1 MSTTLS
7 DIAKKTG
14 FSVSTVSRVIN
25 EKGNISTQTR
35 DVILN
40 TADEMGYDFK
50 KYTKDLNQKS
60 KYIATVFNNRLDKQG
75 GILGNPFYAQIAL
88 GLENFTKRHNYEL
101 LIKSI
106 TGERKRDKEIISE
119 MISNQE
125 IAGMI
130 FIGYMIDEKLI
141 MEIKKAG
148 MPVVVIDNHFWQ
160 ENIDCILNDNIA
172 GSKKM
177 MNHLIELGHKNI
189 GFISGPLDNTSFEE
203 RYTGYIN
210 SLRNHSLKV
219 KDEFIKIGDSTYGT
233 ESAYKTVT
241 KMIQEGKELPTA
253 FFAVNDSRAIGVIK
267 ALQDSG
273 YKVPGDFSVAGFD
286 DIETGRHITPS
297 LTTVKIFKQEM
308 GITAMERLYEL
319 IKNPE
324 EKTRKIVI
332 PVELIK
338 RDSTDTI

>member
-1 MSTTLS
+1 MS
-7 DIAKKTG
+7 DIANKTG

-25 EKGNISTQTR
+25 KKGNISNQTR
-35 DVILN
+35 DAILN
-40 TADEMGYDFK
+40 AANEMGYEFK
-50 KYTKDLNQKS
+50 KYNKETNQKS

-88 GLENFTKRHNYEL
+88 GLENFIKEHNYEL

-106 TGERKRDKEIISE
+106 TGVRKRDRKTIKE
-119 MISNQE
+119 MIASQE

-141 MEIKKAG
+141 MEIKESG

-210 SLRNHSLKV
+210 TLRNHSLEI
-219 KDEFIKIGDSTYGT
+219 KDKFIKIGDSTYGT
-233 ESAYKTVT
+233 ESAYKVIT
-241 KMIQEGKELPTA
+241 KMLKEEKELPTA

-267 ALQDSG
+267 ALQDAG
-273 YKVPGDFSVAGFD
+273 FKVPGDFSVAGFD

-319 IKNPE
+319 INNPD

-338 RDSTDTI
+338 RNSTDTI

>member
-1 MSTTLS
+1 MATTLS
-7 DIAKKTG
+7 DIANKTG

-25 EKGNISTQTR
+25 KKGNISNQTR
-35 DVILN
+35 DAILN
-40 TADEMGYDFK
+40 AANEMGYEFK
-50 KYTKDLNQKS
+50 KYNKETNQKS

-88 GLENFTKRHNYEL
+88 GLENFIKEHNYEL

-106 TGERKRDKEIISE
+106 TGVRKRDRKTIKE
-119 MISNQE
+119 MIASQE

-141 MEIKKAG
+141 MEIKESG

-210 SLRNHSLKV
+210 TLRNHSLEI
-219 KDEFIKIGDSTYGT
+219 KDKFIKIGDSTYGT
-233 ESAYKTVT
+233 ESAYKVIT
-241 KMIQEGKELPTA
+241 KMLKEEKELPTA

-267 ALQDSG
+267 ALQDAG
-273 YKVPGDFSVAGFD
+273 FKVPGDFSVAGFD

-319 IKNPE
+319 INNPD

-338 RDSTDTI
+338 RNSTDTI

>member
-1 MSTTLS
+1 MPTTLS
-7 DIAKKTG
+7 DIAEKTG

-25 EKGNISTQTR
+25 EKGNISAQTR
-35 DVILN
+35 SVVLD
-40 TADEMGYDFK
+40 TASEMGYEFR
-50 KYTKDLNQKS
+50 KYNKDLNQKS
-60 KYIATVFNNRLDKQG
+60 QYIATVFNNRLDKQG

-88 GLENFTKRHNYEL
+88 GLENFTKSHNYEL

-106 TGERKRDKEIISE
+106 TGESKKDKKIINE
-119 MISNQE
+119 MISSQE

-141 MEIKKAG
+141 MEIKESG

-177 MNHLIELGHKNI
+177 MNHLIELGHKDI
-189 GFISGPLDNTSFEE
+189 AFISGPLDNTSFEE

-210 SLRNHSLKV
+210 TLRNHSLEI
-219 KDEFIKIGDSTYGT
+219 KDSFIKIGDSTYGT
-233 ESAYKTVT
+233 ESAYKVVT
-241 KMIQEGKELPTA
+241 KMLREEKELPTA
-253 FFAVNDSRAIGVIK
+253 FFAVNDSRAIGAIK
-267 ALQDSG
+267 AIKDAGFS
-273 YKVPGDFSVAGFD
+273 VPEDFSISGFD

-308 GITAMERLYEL
+308 GITAMERLSEL
-319 IKNPE
+319 IKCPD

-332 PVELIK
+332 PVELIT
-338 RDSTDTI
+338 RESTDTI